1 MSFAGQDRNAR
12 LRQVLRPY
20 RAKSDAF
27 ATSLFA
33 ADFGMYVASTAVAA
47 AHAPLLIRLAA
58 ATAAGVLLAVLFVV
72 GHDACPGSY
81 TSRRRLNSLLGR
93 IAFLP
98 TVTPFSAWD
107 LSHNLTHH
115 VYTNLKQFDYVWT
128 PLSKREYDAL
138 PEWRKRLERVYRHPL
153 GLALYYPLE
162 I

>member
-12 LRQVLRPY
+12 LRQALRPY

-33 ADFGMYVASTAVAA
+33 ADFGMYVAATAVAA

-72 GHDACPGSY
+72 GHDACHGSY
-81 TSRRRLNSLLGR
+81 TSRRWLNSLLGR

-98 TVTPFSAWD
+98 TVTPLDRKSTR
-107 LSHNLTHH
+107 LNSSH
-115 VYTNLKQFDYVWT
+115 
-128 PLSKREYDAL
+128 
-138 PEWRKRLERVYRHPL
+138 
-153 GLALYYPLE
+153 
-162 I
+162 